1 MRVSVVQKNGRG
13 MGGVCAAPRQTTDWR
28 AVVYLVLLVGYLVW
42 LYAIDEFGPIM
53 AMGGRMIIHLLY
65 YVCCTWAVLYALN
78 AFLVVALERLHDER

>member
-1 MRVSVVQKNGRG
+1 
-13 MGGVCAAPRQTTDWR
+13 MGGVCAPPHQTTDWR

-53 AMGGRMIIHLLY
+53 IMGGRMAIHLLY

-78 AFLVVALERLHDER
+78 AFLIVALERLHDE